1 MFINSKS
8 KNKNSKETKNL
19 KAKPFCLEERTAL
32 FGESVISFVKRVNNN
47 SINSPLLNQ
56 IIRSAT
62 SVGANF
68 MEATAASSKRDFRNK
83 IYICCKESKET
94 KHWLRMI
101 ARANEI
107 YLSDCRTLWVEA
119 HELTCI
125 FSAILKKKRV

>member
-1 MFINSKS
+1 MFTNSKS
-8 KNKNSKETKNL
+8 KNQNLKEIKNL

-32 FGESVISFVKRVNNN
+32 FGENVINFVKKVNQD

-62 SVGANF
+62 GVGANF
-68 MEATAASSKRDFRNK
+68 MEATAALSKRDFRNR
-83 IYICCKESKET
+83 ICICCKESKET

-101 ARANEI
+101 ARANSI
-107 YLSDCRTLWVEA
+107 YLPDCRALWMEA

-125 FSAILKKKRV
+125 FSAILKKKRA